1 MREFFR
7 RPGVR
12 LSALGAAAYLVFLL
26 VNLPAAWLG
35 LALERASRGAV
46 LLSDTEGT
54 VWKGS
59 GALGLRS
66 AGTRRRVAD
75 IQWSVN
81 PLSLFA
87 GRLSVQVSGRASD
100 AQLSARVTLSTSGAS
115 FQNVDAIAPASIVEP
130 AFAAAAFARPE
141 GRVRVLADSLEIGDT
156 WMRGAATL
164 EWTDAGLEGMQ
175 AQRLGDYRLQINASG
190 ERAELS
196 LATLRGDL
204 RLTAQGEWRAAQ
216 PRLLQLRG
224 NAEAAAVRKDL
235 EFLMRALGARGTG
248 MSQPFTWSLPIG

>member
-12 LSALGAAAYLVFLL
+12 LAALGAAAYLLFLA

-46 LLSDTEGT
+46 VLGDAQGT
-54 VWKGS
+54 VWEGS

-66 AGTRRRVAD
+66 AGTLRRVAD

-81 PLSLFA
+81 PLSLFI
-87 GRLSVQVSGRASD
+87 GRLRVQVSGSASD
-100 AQLSARVTLSTSGAS
+100 AKVSARLTLSASGAS

-141 GRVRVLADSLEIGDT
+141 GRVRILADSLEIGDT
-156 WMRGAATL
+156 WMRGAASV
-164 EWTDAGLEGMQ
+164 EWTDAGLGGMQ
-175 AQRLGDYRLQINASG
+175 AQRLGDYRLQITASG

-204 RLTAQGEWRAAQ
+204 RLNGQGEWRAAQ

-224 NAEAAAVRKDL
+224 NAEVTAERKDL

-248 MSQPFTWSLPIG
+248 MPQPFAWSLPIG